1 MSLAGAA
8 LRRGGNHMQILEE
21 LYIGNVS
28 PGERSFKRN
37 SQYGRVLS
45 ASADA
50 ADKLIAALSDA
61 QKKLFDEY
69 MDAQREV
76 MVITDMETFIYGF
89 QTGAKIML
97 DVLTDGEMKEI

>member
-1 MSLAGAA
+1 
-8 LRRGGNHMQILEE
+8 MQILEE
-21 LYIGNVS
+21 LYIGNVR

-37 SQYGRVLS
+37 SQYCRALS

-50 ADKLIAALSDA
+50 ADKLIAALSDE
-61 QKKLFDEY
+61 QKKLFEEY

-76 MVITDMETFIYGF
+76 SVLTDAETFIYGF
-89 QTGAKIML
+89 RTGAKIIL

>member
-1 MSLAGAA
+1 M
-8 LRRGGNHMQILEE
+8 HILEE
-21 LYIGNVS
+21 LYIGNIR

-37 SQYGRVLS
+37 SQYGHALS

-50 ADKLIAALSDA
+50 ADKLIAALSDD
-61 QKKLFDEY
+61 QKKLFGEY

-76 MVITDMETFIYGF
+76 SVLTDAETFIYGF

-97 DVLTDGEMKEI
+97 DVLTPGEMKEI

>member
-1 MSLAGAA
+1 
-8 LRRGGNHMQILEE
+8 MQILEE
-21 LYIGNVS
+21 LYLGNVR

-37 SQYGRVLS
+37 SQYGRALT

-50 ADKLIAALSDA
+50 ADKLIAVLTEE
-61 QKKLFDEY
+61 QRKLFEEY

-76 MVITDMETFIYGF
+76 MVLTDAETFIYGF

-97 DVLTDGEMKEI
+97 DVLTPGDMKEI